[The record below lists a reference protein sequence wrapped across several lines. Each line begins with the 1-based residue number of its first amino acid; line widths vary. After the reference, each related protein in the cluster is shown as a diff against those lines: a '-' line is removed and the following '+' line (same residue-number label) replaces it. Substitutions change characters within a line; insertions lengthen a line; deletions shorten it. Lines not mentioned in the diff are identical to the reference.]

1 LFIFSLPAFL
11 FSPPSPTPYRSGPGG
26 SGPARAGPVRS
37 GRVRSG
43 PGGSGPVRAGP
54 VRSGRVRSGPGGS
67 GPGGSGLI
75 QGKSGR
81 FSDGIRYRTVT
92 DPARTNKIFKFRS
105 SGKRV
110 DVGVT
115 YVTYLINE
123 MKTA

>member
-26 SGPARAGPVRS
+26 SGPA
-37 GRVRSG
+37 
-43 PGGSGPVRAGP
+43 RAGP

>member
-11 FSPPSPTPYRSGPGG
+11 FSPPSPTPD
-26 SGPARAGPVRS
+26 
-37 GRVRSG
+37 
-43 PGGSGPVRAGP
+43 
-54 VRSGRVRSGPGGS
+54 RSGPGGS
-67 GPGGSGLI
+67 GPGRAGLI

>member
-43 PGGSGPVRAGP
+43 PGGSGP
-54 VRSGRVRSGPGGS
+54 GGS

-92 DPARTNKIFKFRS
+92 DPAPTNKIFKFRS

>member
-43 PGGSGPVRAGP
+43 PGGSG
-54 VRSGRVRSGPGGS
+54 
-67 GPGGSGLI
+67 LI
-75 QGKSGR
+75 EGKSGR